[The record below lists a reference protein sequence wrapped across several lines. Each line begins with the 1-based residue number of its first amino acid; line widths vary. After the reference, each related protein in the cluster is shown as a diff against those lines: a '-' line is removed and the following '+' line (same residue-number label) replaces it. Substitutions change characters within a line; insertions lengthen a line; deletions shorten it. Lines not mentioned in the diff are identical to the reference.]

1 MLRLYVENVIKK
13 YIKGYYMIKKIL
25 KILLGIGIT
34 IIIFLILIWLGVKGL
49 IGMIIGLIIMAYLL
63 LSKNTVFLSLI
74 KMTQSEDLLN
84 DIKNGK
90 L

>member
-1 MLRLYVENVIKK
+1 
-13 YIKGYYMIKKIL
+13 MIKKIL

-74 KMTQSEDLLN
+74 KMTQNEDLMD
-84 DIKNGK
+84 DIRTGK